1 MFPTVFV
8 GTGVRGGGKCASC
21 LTSGERCH
29 CYPTTIA
36 AAETRPQFHNC
47 NVPEASGKT
56 HNATRNRDAVYDE
69 AHCVG
74 SHGSV
79 PVTQRGC
86 GMKI

>member
-8 GTGVRGGGKCASC
+8 GTGVRGANVRVVSRAEKDATTVRRPLRRRKLG
-21 LTSGERCH
+21 
-29 CYPTTIA
+29 YNPTIVI
-36 AAETRPQFHNC
+36 PQ
-47 NVPEASGKT
+47 ASGKI
-56 HNATRNRDAVYDE
+56 HNTTRNRDAVYDE
-69 AHCVG
+69 AHSVG